1 MNVTSGTLSKNSF
14 YYKIKSNAHIENAFL
29 MPVLDRSKSKQTE
42 IHLILLRQETIQ
54 KAVRKLWERKERQL
68 LQKKK
73 QKPQQL
79 FLYKATLCSF
89 PYIILH
95 CLKINNVNIGL
106 CKNSET
112 T

>member
-1 MNVTSGTLSKNSF
+1 
-14 YYKIKSNAHIENAFL
+14 

-73 QKPQQL
+73 TKQL

-89 PYIILH
+89 PYTILH

-112 T
+112 THKTTCFFYAIT